1 MQASYDTDP
10 DPLVVGLLQSS
21 VETYTFNVIPEP
33 TCGTLLLIGL
43 VGWVA
48 TRKRVVLKE

>member
-1 MQASYDTDP
+1 MDATFGALESA
-10 DPLVVGLLQSS
+10 

-33 TCGTLLLIGL
+33 SSGALLLIGL
-43 VGWVA
+43 VSWVA